1 METHGFGE
9 AGRGAKRK
17 RYVFASFSKENTCKT
32 RRTTRENAWLRTG
45 QERSKM
51 KTTHFRV
58 VFERKYL
65 NENAYKTRKTTHG
78 NAWFRRGRAWQREND
93 TSSRRFRKKIYM
105 KRDKQRVN
113 THGFG
118 QAGRGANSKRRAF
131 STFSR

>member
-1 METHGFGE
+1 M
-9 AGRGAKRK
+9 
-17 RYVFASFSKENTCKT
+17 RYATC
-32 RRTTRENAWLRTG
+32 ENAWLRTG
-45 QERSKM
+45 QARSKM

-93 TSSRRFRKKIYM
+93 ASSRRFRKKIYM

-118 QAGRGANSKRRAF
+118 QAGRGASENDMSSHCFRQKICIKREQTYENTWFR
-131 STFSR
+131 